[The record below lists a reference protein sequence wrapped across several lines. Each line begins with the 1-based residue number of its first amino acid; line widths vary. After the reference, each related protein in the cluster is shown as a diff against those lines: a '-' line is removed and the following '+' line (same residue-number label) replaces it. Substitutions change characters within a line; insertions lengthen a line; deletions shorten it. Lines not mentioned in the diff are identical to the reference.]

1 MALTKDKRTNCYVS
15 NTSMCLETY
24 FERGANSKRH
34 TENKIFGNCQTGCL
48 QYSMTNSDSTAKTFN
63 CLLRVGETTSSRIAA
78 ALFILAKYLRFPTAG
93 WRLCLW
99 ASICLRVS
107 FYALINFRLAEVP
120 HQLLCGCAA
129 ASADFLFAYLPRL
142 NQHTHTHK
150 HTKYTTVHTHSH
162 KGLNHPTLSC
172 LAFTRIQRAA
182 PFRSCLPWPPAPTSA
197 HSLYVRFLLLPL
209 DPRQAPSINPMG
221 QPSCQPLSPYADF
234 SDLPRCGPSFVYIY
248 LLIQFGYIVCLQSQT
263 CCCSS
268 SSTSC
273 SLTSGAASSSTWN
286 IEIKFTA
293 IK

>member
-182 PFRSCLPWPPAPTSA
+182 PFRSCLPWLLRQLQPTHCMFDFFCCHLTRGKPHLSTQWANPPASPCRLTPISRICLVA
-197 HSLYVRFLLLPL
+197 VLRLFIFICWYNLVTLFAYNLRLVVARLLLLLVLLHRVRPL
-209 DPRQAPSINPMG
+209 LA
-221 QPSCQPLSPYADF
+221 LE
-234 SDLPRCGPSFVYIY
+234 
-248 LLIQFGYIVCLQSQT
+248 T
-263 CCCSS
+263 
-268 SSTSC
+268 
-273 SLTSGAASSSTWN
+273 
-286 IEIKFTA
+286 
-293 IK
+293 

>member
-1 MALTKDKRTNCYVS
+1 M
-15 NTSMCLETY
+15 
-24 FERGANSKRH
+24 
-34 TENKIFGNCQTGCL
+34 
-48 QYSMTNSDSTAKTFN
+48 
-63 CLLRVGETTSSRIAA
+63 GETTSSRIAA
-78 ALFILAKYLRFPTAG
+78 ALFILAKYLRFPTAAG
-93 WRLCLW
+93 RRLCLW

-150 HTKYTTVHTHSH
+150 EHHSTHSQPQRT
-162 KGLNHPTLSC
+162 KSPNTFLLGIYTHPAGRS
-172 LAFTRIQRAA
+172 F
-182 PFRSCLPWPPAPTSA
+182 PFLPSLTSSANPA

-209 DPRQAPSINPMG
+209 DPRQTPSINPMG
-221 QPSCQPLSPYADF
+221 QPCCQPLSPYPYDF
-234 SDLPRCGPSFVYIY
+234 SDLPRCGPSFVYVY

-273 SLTSGAASSSTWN
+273 SFTSGAASAST
-286 IEIKFTA
+286 
-293 IK
+293 